1 MKNKVCVIV
10 FLATVAFTGC
20 KSEVEPIRYG
30 KDVCDHCKMLT
41 MDPKFGAELITPKG
55 KIYKFDDINCLVTFM
70 TESGSAVTDASE
82 IYVIDYL
89 QPQTLIPAK
98 SAFYVH
104 SINIK
109 SPMAS
114 GIAAFS
120 TNESRYDQQQT
131 LQGEELSWEQV
142 NLKFK

>member
-1 MKNKVCVIV
+1 MINKLL
-10 FLATVAFTGC
+10 FLIFLSGSAFTGC

-55 KIYKFDDINCLVTFM
+55 KIYKFDDVNCLITFM
-70 TESGSAVTDASE
+70 TESGSAVTETAE

-89 QPQTLIPAK
+89 NPRTLIAAK

-104 SINIK
+104 SDKIK

-120 TNESRYDQQQT
+120 SVESRYQQQHT
-131 LQGEELSWEQV
+131 MQGEELNWEEV
-142 NLKFK
+142 NSRFK